1 MNFMEQREQIIV
13 ETLKKALD
21 SFTPNLIKLSNL
33 NKKKS
38 YELLDEYNELIFSL
52 ERKVNSEIE
61 KYSTIPSTA
70 DILIISF
77 IIICLLIIF
86 ANR

>member
-1 MNFMEQREQIIV
+1 MEQREQIIV